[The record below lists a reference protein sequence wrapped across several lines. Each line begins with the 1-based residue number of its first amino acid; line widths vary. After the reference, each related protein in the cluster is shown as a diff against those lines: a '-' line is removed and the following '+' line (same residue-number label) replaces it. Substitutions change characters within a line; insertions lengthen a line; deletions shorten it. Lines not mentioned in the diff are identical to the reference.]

1 MGIAY
6 ISKAG
11 IGYKV
16 KPNNKEQQ
24 RTTKNS
30 KKFLM
35 ILNTGVMIICRLDL
49 WQLLLVMDI
58 VANMIIIFSSI
69 S

>member
-16 KPNNKEQQ
+16 KPSNKEQQ
-24 RTTKNS
+24 KTTKN
-30 KKFLM
+30 F
-35 ILNTGVMIICRLDL
+35 
-49 WQLLLVMDI
+49 
-58 VANMIIIFSSI
+58 
-69 S
+69 